1 MALHLPYGAALLP
14 NGLWQPDLSE
24 QEGHKLFIIT
34 IIFNLHLFRTRWFEL
49 SRKPFFPLL
58 HNPKSL
64 SSVVLPYLALPR
76 GCSIMNSGTGCKVNN
91 ARQAKS
97 PSEGYFILPDLIVS
111 EQLSLVNPTKKKK
124 AVSYFT
130 KVQQSC
136 FLLPPVHSTQLS
148 SRFAEDCI
156 TFSKNCYLSLSPL
169 VSIPTLYISFEVL
182 NHRAFKS

>member
-124 AVSYFT
+124 
-130 KVQQSC
+130 SC
-136 FLLPPVHSTQLS
+136 FLLYKGPAELLFAPPSAFHPTQQ
-148 SRFAEDCI
+148 
-156 TFSKNCYLSLSPL
+156 
-169 VSIPTLYISFEVL
+169 
-182 NHRAFKS
+182 

>member
-124 AVSYFT
+124 
-130 KVQQSC
+130 KL
-136 FLLPPVHSTQLS
+136 FLTLQRS
-148 SRFAEDCI
+148 SRAAFCSPQCI
-156 TFSKNCYLSLSPL
+156 PPNSAVGLLKI
-169 VSIPTLYISFEVL
+169 VSHFPKIVTCPCL
-182 NHRAFKS
+182 R